1 MVEAHREVSLWAQTV
16 INAKTFMEQNTQQVT
31 VENKSRFILT

>member
-16 INAKTFMEQNTQQVT
+16 NNAKTFMEQNTQQVT
-31 VENKSRFILT
+31 VEDKSRFILT